1 MSVETPIEMAADMN
15 STPADGVI
23 SAGNF
28 AFRRVFVAGL
38 TAVSI
43 LGTSSILIAIL
54 AHGKFSFTAFMAIA
68 AFLVNMTWVA
78 LGFSNSAI
86 GFFLLR
92 GSNKSST
99 KAWPELERLEA
110 LNPLETRTSVVMTV
124 RDDDAESI
132 FARIKA
138 IRKSVD
144 ETGYGESFDYFIL
157 SDSST
162 PNAIEAE
169 ERAIASWQAEDP
181 SVNRRVIYRRRPTN
195 WGFKPGNIRD
205 FCARWGHDYEFMVLL
220 DADSIMSG
228 ETIVR
233 LVGIMANSP
242 RLGIL
247 QSLIVGVLCPS
258 LFARLFEFGHRH
270 ALRCSIASSA
280 WWQGD
285 RCQYWGHN
293 AVIRLAPFAGY
304 CEMPF
309 LPGKGPFSGHIF
321 CHDQI
326 EASFMHRAGYEVRV
340 LPEESGSYEGV
351 PPTLFDFNKRNN
363 RWCQGNLKNIRVVPA
378 SGLSAIDRFQLLVV
392 AQRFLSQPA
401 LVAFVFLAA
410 SLVAS
415 WPIGRPFPTRTALG
429 LYAIWIIMF
438 FSPKLFGIADAILR
452 SPSRYGG
459 IPRLLLGGCLEFL
472 YSLILAPISAIAT
485 TVFIIGLPLKVRINW
500 DTNRRNAYALTW
512 GAALQGAWPQTLAGI
527 ALLVYLGATNASA
540 ILWFAPFLLGLILA
554 IPFATLTSSPGVNSA
569 VLRWNVCTLPEEIEI
584 PSVIADVVES
594 AAP

>member
-1 MSVETPIEMAADMN
+1 MAADVN
-15 STPADGVI
+15 STLVDRVN

-28 AFRRVFVAGL
+28 AFRRVFAAGL

-43 LGTSSILIAIL
+43 LGTSSILVAIL
-54 AHGKFSFTAFMAIA
+54 AQGKFSFTAFTAIA

-78 LGFSNSAI
+78 LGFSNSVI

-99 KAWPELERLEA
+99 KVWPELERLETR
-110 LNPLETRTSVVMTV
+110 NPLKTRTSVVMTV
-124 RDDDAESI
+124 RDDDAESV

-138 IRKSVD
+138 IRKSLD
-144 ETGYGESFDYFIL
+144 KTSYGESFDYFIL

-162 PNAIEAE
+162 PDAIEAE
-169 ERAIASWQAEDP
+169 ERAIASWKAADP

-205 FCARWGHDYEFMVLL
+205 FCARWGHNYEFMVLL

-233 LVGIMANSP
+233 LVGIMANNP

-270 ALRCSIASSA
+270 ALRCSIAGSA

-285 RCQYWGHN
+285 RCQFWGHN
-293 AVIRLAPFAGY
+293 AVIRLAPFTRY

-309 LPGKGPFSGHIF
+309 LPGKGPFSGHIL

-326 EASFMHRAGYEVRV
+326 EASFMHRVGYEVRV
-340 LPEESGSYEGV
+340 LPEESCSYEGV

-363 RWCQGNLKNIRVVPA
+363 RWCQGNLKNIRIVHA
-378 SGLSAIDRFQLLVV
+378 SGLSAIDRFQLMVV

-401 LVAFVFLAA
+401 LVAFVLLAA

-415 WPIGRPFPTRTALG
+415 WPIGRAFPTRMALG
-429 LYAIWIIMF
+429 LYAIWIVMF
-438 FSPKLFGIADAILR
+438 FSPKLFGILDAILR
-452 SPSRYGG
+452 SPSHYGG

-472 YSLILAPISAIAT
+472 YSLLLAPISAIAT

-512 GAALQGAWPQTLAGI
+512 RTTLRGAWQQTLAGI
-527 ALLVYLGATNASA
+527 ALLIYVGATNASA
-540 ILWFAPFLLGLILA
+540 ILWFAPFLLGLVLA
-554 IPFATLTSSPGVNSA
+554 IPFATLTSLPSVNSA
-569 VLRWNVCTLPEEIEI
+569 ALRWNICTLPEEIET
-584 PSVIADVVES
+584 PRVIADVVES
-594 AAP
+594 AAT